1 MLRDVRNL
9 FGKPVRK
16 IPVRVISIILKYV
29 LSKLIRS
36 TLILLRTSD
45 P

>member
-1 MLRDVRNL
+1 MLKDVRNL
-9 FGKPVRK
+9 FAKPVGK
-16 IPVRVISIILKYV
+16 IPVRAIRIILKYV